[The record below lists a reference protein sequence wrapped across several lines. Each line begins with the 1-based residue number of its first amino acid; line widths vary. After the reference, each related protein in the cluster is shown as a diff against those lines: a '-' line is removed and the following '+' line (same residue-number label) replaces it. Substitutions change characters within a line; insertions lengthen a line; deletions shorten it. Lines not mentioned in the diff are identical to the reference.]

1 MVETHNDFV
10 KRLNSLGRKH
20 NKMTYGY
27 TTKVTKDGLIVVKPR
42 ARRVRGGG
50 GLKLLLLVAVGFFG
64 FKAFTLAT
72 VGPVTYNE
80 RLAELEGGSVIEQV
94 GAKALA
100 IDPVTS
106 ALVEGVA
113 PAIR

>member
-1 MVETHNDFV
+1 MVETHNDFAQ
-10 KRLNSLGRKH
+10 RLKQLGRKH
-20 NKMTYGY
+20 NKMTHGY

-42 ARRVRGGG
+42 ARRVRGMGG
-50 GLKLLLLVAVGFFG
+50 IKLLLIVAVGFIG
-64 FKAFTLAT
+64 FKAFTLAS

-80 RLAELEGGSVIEQV
+80 RLSELQNGSAVEQV
-94 GAKALA
+94 GAKVLA

-106 ALVEGVA
+106 ALVEGVS